1 MTILTRTRTAAD
13 VIVAALQR
21 HGITDLFGQSLPSA
35 VFLAAEEAGL
45 RQVVYRTENAGG
57 AMADGFARVANRITV
72 VGAQNGPA
80 ATLLVPPMAEAL
92 KASVPMLSLVL
103 EVPAAKRDKNAFQEL
118 DHFGLFA
125 GVSKWTRRLD
135 DADRA
140 DEYID
145 MAITAA
151 TSGRP
156 GPVALLLPADV
167 LETPTSRTVTPR
179 HSVLGHFPLDRPRP
193 DGAAVARAAKLLAD
207 AERPIVI
214 AGGGVNRADA
224 AVQLSELQRVAAI
237 PVATTPMGKGATDET
252 NDLSM
257 GVVGNYMGTNS
268 ATKFLRTMVTDA
280 DVVLLIGTRTNEN
293 GTDGWSLIPR
303 RAQLIHVDIDG
314 QEIGRNY
321 EGIRLV
327 GDAGAAL
334 TDLTDA
340 IQQEDLTKRRGVA
353 NDVRAAIAIARE
365 EHRRESARVRQAA
378 TTPIRPERV
387 VAELD
392 QLIDE
397 NTILVADASYSSN
410 WIGNY
415 VTSRRAG
422 QKFLLPRGLAG
433 LGWGFPMALGAQVAE
448 PDSKVVVLSGD
459 GGFGHVWAELET
471 AVRERLPVVSIV
483 LNNSILGY
491 QKHGENFLFG
501 AHTSAVDF
509 LAVDHAAIA
518 RAVGAEGVRISDPAE
533 LAPALAKALASDVP
547 TLVEV
552 ITDPTAY
559 PPITAWD
566 GMEDTLL
573 KDYR

>member
-21 HGITDLFGQSLPSA
+21 HGITDLFGQSLPST

-57 AMADGFARVANRITV
+57 AMADGFARVSNRITV

-92 KASVPMLSLVL
+92 KASTPMLSLVL
-103 EVPAAKRDKNAFQEL
+103 EVPASKRDKNAFQEL
-118 DHFGLFA
+118 DHFALFA

-135 DADRA
+135 DPDRA
-140 DEYID
+140 DEYLD
-145 MAITAA
+145 MAIVAA

-156 GPVALLLPADV
+156 GPVVLLLPADV
-167 LETPTSRTVTPR
+167 LEAPTDRNVPAR
-179 HSVLGHFPLDRPRP
+179 HTVLGHYPLDRPRP
-193 DGAAVARAAKLLAD
+193 DGTAVAEAAALLAK

-214 AGGGVNRADA
+214 AGGGVNRSDA
-224 AVQLSELQRVAAI
+224 AQQLAAFQQASGI
-237 PVATTPMGKGATDET
+237 PVATTPMGKGAIDET
-252 NDLSM
+252 NELSV

-268 ATKFLRTMVTDA
+268 ATKYLRSMVTGA
-280 DVVLLIGTRTNEN
+280 DVVLLVGTRTNEN
-293 GTDGWSLIPR
+293 GTDGWSLLPR
-303 RAQLIHVDIDG
+303 GAELIHVDIDG
-314 QEIGRNY
+314 QEVGRNY

-334 TDLTDA
+334 ADLTMA
-340 IQQEDLTKRRGVA
+340 IQQEDLTKRRGVE
-353 NDVRAAIAIARE
+353 NDVKAAIAIARE
-365 EHRRESARVRQAA
+365 EHRRESARVREAA

-415 VTSRRAG
+415 ITSRRAG

-448 PDSKVVVLSGD
+448 PESKVVVLSGD

-471 AVRERLPVVSIV
+471 AVRERLPIVSIV

-491 QKHGENFLFG
+491 QKHGENYLFG

-509 LAVDHAAIA
+509 QPVDHAAIA

-533 LAPALAKALASDVP
+533 LAPALAGALASDLP
-547 TLVEV
+547 TLIE
-552 ITDPTAY
+552 IMTDPTAY

-566 GMEDTLL
+566 GKEEALL
-573 KDYR
+573 KDYL